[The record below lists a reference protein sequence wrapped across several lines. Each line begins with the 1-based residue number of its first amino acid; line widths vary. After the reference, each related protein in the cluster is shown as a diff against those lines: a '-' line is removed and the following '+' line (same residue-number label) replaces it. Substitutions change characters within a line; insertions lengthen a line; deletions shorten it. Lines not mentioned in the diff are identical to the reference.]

1 MIASAPDLCIRFTFL
16 HHTLKH
22 FTLIRRCYIVVYP
35 IQYSQNDVYIL
46 RAYVSRSLHVTGVL
60 HGFFVDLMRKKRG
73 FLRGAWK
80 LSVK

>member
-1 MIASAPDLCIRFTFL
+1 MIASVPDLCMRFTFL

-35 IQYSQNDVYIL
+35 IQNSQNDVYIL
-46 RAYVSRSLHVTGVL
+46 PAYVSRILRVAGVL
-60 HGFFVDLMRKKRG
+60 HGFFVDLMRKKRQ
-73 FLRGAWK
+73 FLSGAWK